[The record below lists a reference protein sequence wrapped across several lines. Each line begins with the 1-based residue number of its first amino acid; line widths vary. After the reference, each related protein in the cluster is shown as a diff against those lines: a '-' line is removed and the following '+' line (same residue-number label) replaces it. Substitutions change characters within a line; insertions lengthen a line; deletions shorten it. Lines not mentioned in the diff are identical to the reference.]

1 VAAGLQVY
9 LIYCD
14 GMSFSGTAGPITVA
28 GDDVI
33 HLEGH
38 RVLQAFQAELMAM
51 GLGMCSQGGA
61 GGHTVQHPLP
71 FNGGYLP
78 SQARPRIWSSR
89 GNRRGV

>member
-1 VAAGLQVY
+1 VY

-28 GDDVI
+28 GGDVI

-51 GLGMCSQGGA
+51 GLGMCSQCSTA
-61 GGHTVQHPLP
+61 QHSTHGLGLP
-71 FNGGYLP
+71 DLT
-78 SQARPRIWSSR
+78 
-89 GNRRGV
+89 